1 MRLSLAFLLFSLIL
15 LINTINSKPHPNG
28 LPMVRRD
35 GNGGDLDD
43 LLTEFR
49 AKGSRMRFG
58 KRSSPSSSPRFSS
71 SSADVDFIEA
81 PIYYIPDRFMW
92 FQ

>member
-1 MRLSLAFLLFSLIL
+1 MKLYLAFFLFFIISLI
-15 LINTINSKPHPNG
+15 NKINSKPHPNG
-28 LPMVRRD
+28 FPMVRRD
-35 GNGGDLDD
+35 ANGGDLDD

-58 KRSSPSSSPRFSS
+58 KRSSSSS
-71 SSADVDFIEA
+71 SSADSDFIEA

>member
-58 KRSSPSSSPRFSS
+58 KRSFPPSSPRFSS

>member
-1 MRLSLAFLLFSLIL
+1 MKFYLAFFLFFLIS
-15 LINTINSKPHPNG
+15 LINTINAKPHPNG

-35 GNGGDLDD
+35 AAGGDLDD

-58 KRSSPSSSPRFSS
+58 KRSSHSPRFSS

>member
-1 MRLSLAFLLFSLIL
+1 
-15 LINTINSKPHPNG
+15 
-28 LPMVRRD
+28 
-35 GNGGDLDD
+35 
-43 LLTEFR
+43 
-49 AKGSRMRFG
+49 MRFG